1 MSQLLTV
8 ANPTRKLYPSDMS
21 DAEWALIEPKLPAPK
36 GFGHPRE
43 VDLREILNAI
53 FYVQRSGYPWEMLP
67 HDFPPHSTVYKYFC
81 KWQRRGIW
89 QALHDDLRADIRAG
103 MHRNPDPS
111 VVIADSQS
119 VKTTEK
125 KGAVYGFDGGK
136 KVKGRK
142 RHIVVDSQGFVLG
155 VLVTEA
161 NMSECLGAVVIFDNV
176 RERLSKLEGGY
187 GDQGYSGEHF
197 ARAIREVCG
206 EQVRVEVI
214 KRNAKE
220 FEVLPKRW
228 IVERTFG
235 WLNRYRRLSKDY
247 EVYTELR
254 EAMIYGAL
262 IRLMVKWAAA

>member
-1 MSQLLTV
+1 M
-8 ANPTRKLYPSDMS
+8 
-21 DAEWALIEPKLPAPK
+21 
-36 GFGHPRE
+36 RE
-43 VDLREILNAI
+43 ND
-53 FYVQRSGYPWEMLP
+53 G
-67 HDFPPHSTVYKYFC
+67 
-81 KWQRRGIW
+81 
-89 QALHDDLRADIRAG
+89 
-103 MHRNPDPS
+103 
-111 VVIADSQS
+111 
-119 VKTTEK
+119 K
-125 KGAVYGFDGGK
+125 KGEVYGFDGGK

-161 NMSECLGAVVIFDNV
+161 NMSERLGAVVVFDAV
-176 RERLSKLEGGY
+176 RDRLSRLEVVCV
-187 GDQGYSGEHF
+187 DQGYSGENF

-214 KRNAKE
+214 KRTSKT

-247 EVYTELR
+247 EVYTELS

-262 IRLMVKWAAA
+262 IRLMLKRAVA

>member
-1 MSQLLTV
+1 MSKLPTV
-8 ANPTRKLYPSDMS
+8 TNPTRELYPSDMS

-36 GFGHPRE
+36 GFGRPRE
-43 VDLREILNAI
+43 VNFREILNAI
-53 FYVQRSGYPWEMLP
+53 FYVQSSVCQWEMLP
-67 HDFPPHSTVYKYFC
+67 HDFPPHSTVYKYFR
-81 KWQRRGIW
+81 KWQRKGIW
-89 QALHDDLRADIRAG
+89 QTLHDDLRKDLREG
-103 MHRNPDPS
+103 MNRDPDSS
-111 VVIADSQS
+111 VAIADSQS
-119 VKTTEK
+119 VKNDGK
-125 KGAVYGFDGGK
+125 KGEVYGFDGGK

-161 NMSECLGAVVIFDNV
+161 NMSERLGAVVVFDAV
-176 RERLSKLEGGY
+176 RDRLSRLEVVCV
-187 GDQGYSGEHF
+187 DQGYSGENF

-214 KRNAKE
+214 KRTSKT

-247 EVYTELR
+247 EVYTELS

-262 IRLMVKWAAA
+262 IRLMLKRAVA